1 MYTHGRQESRF
12 NDAPSQTSLRRHARQ
27 PSQANPPPV
36 PALPL
41 SQAMSMKSN
50 LPRPSQS
57 ATIAQ
62 NLTKTSTS
70 SKVSSRSAVK
80 SSRRGSLQNKSGL
93 SLEAW
98 QQYAERG
105 PTPLPSQKDNPY
117 GVYMA
122 QTGDVKPFRAP
133 GYGTG
138 IPVHVGS
145 HAASHPEE
153 TVAMSRSRPS
163 AHQHTGSR
171 ISRFED
177 AMDSENQP
185 EQPLQPA
192 PDTSFRISRFEDAY
206 DGPESQVS
214 APQSRIPPISSD
226 GERNRE
232 KGVLAEVLFDY
243 HGSSEIKAEGHA
255 DHLGPAR
262 RSSISRSGSQPFAS
276 VPLKNQGPSDSRVIE
291 RSDYIDRRASVS
303 SDSKLLSRGREDY
316 GTASDQAS
324 IRTTNTFGVHTRV
337 RSERDDANRY
347 GNTSLH
353 NKGSDTLGST
363 QLLSLSENT
372 PRSDAKARKSLTG
385 VFSKGPGS
393 VKSFATVKTS
403 TTPAELNADKEIA
416 ITRRAKGSWSSS
428 QTFGDRWQSPR
439 DGRGRKTPEPLPPKV
454 EIVSSIRDAFPVVRE
469 SIELDAARG
478 LMPAFQMDTK
488 SHLQSRMEGPLD
500 HSDLRSAVKEHTLPP
515 SAYKRGMTP
524 EPFLEYRARKKS
536 SASPLLAK
544 MKSAWHLNGHQAS
557 QSADLEKIE
566 EMLGDETG
574 KQAPMSGLAKMKSN
588 LNLSRFKSHKASLAD
603 IQANARNQ
611 VGHSTHDSSFT
622 YVEGSVGD
630 RSTISDWTLA
640 SVSSVSDGLP
650 APWEEAGSQGGGK
663 RIVKRKRSAAAGI
676 LLGKVFGGKS
686 ARDKKD
692 KRDSKGE

>member
-1 MYTHGRQESRF
+1 
-12 NDAPSQTSLRRHARQ
+12 
-27 PSQANPPPV
+27 
-36 PALPL
+36 
-41 SQAMSMKSN
+41 
-50 LPRPSQS
+50 
-57 ATIAQ
+57 
-62 NLTKTSTS
+62 
-70 SKVSSRSAVK
+70 
-80 SSRRGSLQNKSGL
+80 
-93 SLEAW
+93 
-98 QQYAERG
+98 
-105 PTPLPSQKDNPY
+105 
-117 GVYMA
+117 MA

-145 HAASHPEE
+145 Q
-153 TVAMSRSRPS
+153 AMAHSDDPITISRSRPP

-177 AMDSENQP
+177 AMDSENQLEHP
-185 EQPLQPA
+185 VQPA
-192 PDTSFRISRFEDAY
+192 PNSSFRVSRFEDAY
-206 DGPESQVS
+206 DGPESQVP
-214 APQSRIPPISSD
+214 ALQSRIPRISSD

-243 HGSSEIKAEGHA
+243 HGSSVIKTENHA
-255 DHLGPAR
+255 DRLGPAR
-262 RSSISRSGSQPFAS
+262 NASIPRSGSQPFAS
-276 VPLKNQGPSDSRVIE
+276 VPLKNHGPFEFGAVESSDHT
-291 RSDYIDRRASVS
+291 DRRASVS

-316 GTASDQAS
+316 GPASDQAS
-324 IRTTNTFGVHTRV
+324 IRTTNTFGVHARI
-337 RSERDDANRY
+337 RSERDDVNRY
-347 GNTSLH
+347 GTSMNTSLKE
-353 NKGSDTLGST
+353 KGSDTLRST
-363 QLLSLSENT
+363 QNPSVVDST
-372 PRSDAKARKSLTG
+372 PRSDAKSRKSLTG

-393 VKSFATVKTS
+393 VRSFATVKTS
-403 TTPAELNADKEIA
+403 TTPAELHADRETTT
-416 ITRRAKGSWSSS
+416 TRRAKGSWSSS

-439 DGRGRKTPEPLPPKV
+439 NGRGTKTPEPLVPKV
-454 EIVSSIRDAFPVVRE
+454 EIVSTIRDAFPVVRE

-478 LMPAFQMDTK
+478 LMPAFQMDNKT
-488 SHLQSRMEGPLD
+488 HLHSRMEGPLD
-500 HSDLRSAVKEHTLPP
+500 HSGLRSAIKEHPLPP

-574 KQAPMSGLAKMKSN
+574 KQVPMSGLAKMKSN
-588 LNLSRFKSHKASLAD
+588 LSLSRFKSHKASLAD
-603 IQANARNQ
+603 IQANARSQ
-611 VGHSTHDSSFT
+611 VGHLTHDSSFT

-650 APWEEAGSQGGGK
+650 APWEEVGSQGGGK
-663 RIVKRKRSAAAGI
+663 RIVKRKKSAAAGI